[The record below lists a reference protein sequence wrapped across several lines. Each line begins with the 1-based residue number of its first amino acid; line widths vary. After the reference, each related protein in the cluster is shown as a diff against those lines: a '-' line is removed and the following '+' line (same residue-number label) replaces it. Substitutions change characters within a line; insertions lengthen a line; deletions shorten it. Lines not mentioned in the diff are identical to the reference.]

1 MNNAISFIVAVVS
14 CLIVIGAAVVGIH
27 AVLGQWSI
35 LVWVG
40 LGLLGLFAIAQ
51 RINA

>member
-1 MNNAISFIVAVVS
+1 MNNAISFLVTVVS
-14 CLIVIGAAVVGIH
+14 CLIVCGLVVAGIH

-35 LVWVG
+35 LVWAGAG
-40 LGLLGLFAIAQ
+40 LVVLFAIAQ